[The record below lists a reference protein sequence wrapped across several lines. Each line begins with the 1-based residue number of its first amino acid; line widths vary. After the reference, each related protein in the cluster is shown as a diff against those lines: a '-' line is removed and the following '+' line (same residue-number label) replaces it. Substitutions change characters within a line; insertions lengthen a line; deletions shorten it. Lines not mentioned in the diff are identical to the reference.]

1 MARAQLDP
9 IDAQTAAADSR
20 FALDLLGADSEDE
33 VIAILKE
40 AGYWDERR
48 CWRLYGDK
56 EGNFAQAGNQQ
67 SLPEA
72 AFVEKIVNCVD
83 SRLMNECLR
92 AGIDPESEA
101 APTSVRDAVA
111 MFFENRRATDNEAGT
126 LINWQKTKRTDESRF
141 ITAAATGERN
151 THRQRQDDSTSA
163 HTTSSDVSDTSPRR
177 GARIS
182 QKVCVKQRSPSRPSA

>member
-1 MARAQLDP
+1 MRMNEL
-9 IDAQTAAADSR
+9 SV
-20 FALDLLGADSEDE
+20 FALDLLRADSEDE
-33 VIAILKE
+33 VIAILKKE
-40 AGYWDERR
+40 GYWDDRR

-92 AGIDPESEA
+92 SGIGPESEA

-111 MFFENRRATDNEAGT
+111 MFFEDRRATDNEAGT
-126 LINWQKTKRTDESRF
+126 LD
-141 ITAAATGERN
+141 
-151 THRQRQDDSTSA
+151 
-163 HTTSSDVSDTSPRR
+163 
-177 GARIS
+177 
-182 QKVCVKQRSPSRPSA
+182 